1 MSATGSPTYELSKYL
16 ANILSPLQN
25 NKYTVKKSAS
35 FVEKIRTL
43 SVDPDEILVS
53 FDVVSLFTCIPT
65 HLAIEV
71 VKERLDSDQSLPER
85 TNLSIQNIM
94 TLLQFVLDNSFFV
107 FQGNHFQ
114 QIFGCPMGS
123 PVSAILANLVMEHVE
138 EKALS
143 STPNPPKWWFR
154 YVDDSHVCVKRE
166 HVDEFH
172 SHLNSINP
180 HIKFTIETESEGS
193 IAFLDTKT
201 TRQEDGSITV
211 SVYRKATN
219 TDRYLDFK
227 SHHHPQHKH
236 SVARTLMDR
245 ARNIPSTE
253 EEVSRET
260 KRVAKALATN
270 NYPAN
275 FIHNGRQL
283 SRQQEINGIDHRGFV
298 ILPYAKGFSER
309 VANVLRGFNIKVA
322 HKPIRTISSI
332 LKKPKD
338 KIEKE
343 ASRGIVY
350 KIKCKDCDCVYV
362 GQTSRALKTRVKEH
376 AKAIATLD
384 KNSLLA
390 KHHMLNGHQID
401 LESVEIVDRSLAWR
415 QRLILEA
422 WHSVRNRNT
431 INEHIAL
438 PNVYNN
444 IKNF

>member
-1 MSATGSPTYELSKYL
+1 MSAIGSPTYELSKYL

-25 NKYTVKKSAS
+25 NKYTIKNSAS
-35 FVEKIRTL
+35 FVEKIRTM

-71 VKERLDSDQSLPER
+71 VKERLDFDQSLPER
-85 TNLSIQNIM
+85 TNLSIPNTIA
-94 TLLQFVLDNSFFV
+94 LLQFVLDNNFFV
-107 FQGNHFQ
+107 FQGDHFK

-123 PVSAILANLVMEHVE
+123 PVSAILANLVMEYVE
-138 EKALS
+138 EKALLS
-143 STPNPPKWWFR
+143 APNPPKWWFR

-172 SHLNSINP
+172 SHLNSINAN
-180 HIKFTIETESEGS
+180 IKFTIEIESEGS

-201 TRQEDGSITV
+201 TRQDDGSITV
-211 SVYRKATN
+211 SVYRKATH

-236 SVARTLMDR
+236 SVVRTLMDR
-245 ARNIPSTE
+245 AKNIPSTE
-253 EEVSRET
+253 EEALRET
-260 KRVAKALATN
+260 KRLTEALTAN

-275 FIHNGRQL
+275 FIYNGRQL
-283 SRQQEINGIDHRGFV
+283 NIRQEVNDTDQRGMV
-298 ILPYAKGFSER
+298 ILPYAKGFSKR
-309 VANVLRGFNIKVA
+309 IAKVLRGFNIKVA

-350 KIKCKDCDCVYV
+350 KIKCKDCDCVYI

-384 KNSLLA
+384 ENSLLA
-390 KHHMLNGHQID
+390 KHHLRHSHQID
-401 LESVEIVDRSLAWR
+401 LASVETVDRSSARR

-422 WHSVRNRNT
+422 WHSVRDTNA
-431 INEHIAL
+431 INGYIAL
-438 PNVYNN
+438 PNVYNS
-444 IKNF
+444 IKKL